1 MEFENHEELDLWQR
15 VLLAEFNRSGTVTAV
30 SADAAV
36 TLQRERTPK
45 PHSGPSWPKR
55 GTFKPGGGN

>member
-1 MEFENHEELDLWQR
+1 MEFENHEELELWQR

-45 PHSGPSWPKR
+45 PHGAPSWPKR
-55 GTFKPGGGN
+55 GTFKSGGGN